1 MADGSPLLYVSS
13 MSNRLADASSAY
25 LRSAA
30 HQPIHWYPWSDAAF
44 AAAQAADRPVLLDIG
59 AVWCH
64 WCHVMDGESYEDP
77 AIAEFLNQN
86 FTCIKVDRDE
96 RPDVDVRYQ
105 RAVQAMSGQGGW
117 PLTGFLT
124 PTGQVFYGGTYF
136 PPDGKFGRPGFR
148 SVLDQVL
155 NVFRTQRDRVE
166 QQAGTVLR
174 ILSEQLNES
183 AAGALSPALLA
194 TAAERMALRFDLQ
207 NGGFGGAP
215 KFPHPGAVRF
225 LLERAQDTGNAD
237 HLAMAEHTLHAM
249 ARGGM
254 HDQLGGGFHRYSV
267 DAKWIVPHF
276 EKMAYDNA
284 ELLRAYVEGTMVL
297 GDTEYLTVAAG
308 IVRWIREVLADA
320 EGGYGASQDADVGLH
335 DDGDYF
341 TWTVEEAASVLTPEE
356 FAVASAHYDIGTAGD
371 MHHDPSR
378 NVLFIAESVE
388 AIAGRLDQDLA
399 TTDRRLED
407 ARRKLLAAR
416 QLREAPFVD
425 RSRYT
430 GWNAMLIGALL
441 RAAPLLN
448 DPWPLEHALRT
459 LHRIRGEQ
467 PDPNALTHAPN
478 GGGGLLEDQVQV
490 ALALIEAYEA
500 TGDIQWLRW
509 SEALL
514 DRTWELYED
523 AAVGGLFDTSSDTT
537 GAGLLTARSKPVQDT
552 PTPSPNGIAALA
564 AARLAELT
572 GAPRW
577 HERRDRQLHAFAAG
591 APDLGIFGAA
601 YLLAASWAL
610 LPASHLVII
619 EDGDTGLANALHI
632 AALQC
637 GLPRRVVQRVR
648 TGDEAPLPAAVQG
661 MLGAARGS
669 RAYLCVGT
677 SCRAPVQS
685 VAAWRALLAEVG
697 GVGG

>member
-1 MADGSPLLYVSS
+1 MADGRRLLYVSP
-13 MSNRLADASSAY
+13 MTNRLADAASAY

-44 AAAQAADRPVLLDIG
+44 AAAAAADRPVLLDIG

-77 AIAEFLNQN
+77 AIAEFLNQH
-86 FTCIKVDRDE
+86 FICIKVDRDE

-124 PTGQVFYGGTYF
+124 PSGQVFYGGTYF
-136 PPDGKFGRPGFR
+136 PPDGKYGRPGFR

-155 NVFRTQRDRVE
+155 HVFRTQRDRVD

-174 ILSEQLNES
+174 ILSEQLNEG
-183 AAGALSPALLA
+183 AAGTLAPALLTMA
-194 TAAERMALRFDLQ
+194 TGQMVLRYDRT

-225 LLERAQDTGNAD
+225 LLERAQDTGDAE
-237 HLAMAEHTLHAM
+237 HRSMAEHTLQAM

-267 DAKWIVPHF
+267 DARWIVPHF

-284 ELLRAYVEGTMVL
+284 ELLRAYVDGAMIL
-297 GDTEYLTVAAG
+297 GDPEYLAVAAG
-308 IVRWIREVLADA
+308 IVRWIGEVLAEPD
-320 EGGYGASQDADVGLH
+320 GGYGASQDADVGLH

-341 TWTVEEAASVLTPEE
+341 TWTVEEAERALTPEE
-356 FAVASAHYDIGTAGD
+356 FVVASAHYDIGTAGD
-371 MHHDPSR
+371 MHHDPGR

-388 AIAGRLDQDLA
+388 AISRRLELDFA

-407 ARRKLLAAR
+407 ARRKLFAAR

-430 GWNAMLIGALL
+430 SWNAMLVGALL

-448 DPWPLEHALRT
+448 DAWPRDHALRT
-459 LHRIRGEQ
+459 LHRIRSEQ
-467 PDPNALTHAPN
+467 PDPTALTHAPN
-478 GGGGLLEDQVQV
+478 GGGGLLEDQVQL
-490 ALALIEAYEA
+490 ALALVEAYES
-500 TGDIQWLRW
+500 TGDLQWLTW

-523 AAVGGLFDTSSDTT
+523 RAAGGLFDTSSSSSGT
-537 GAGLLTARSKPVQDT
+537 GLLTARVKPVQDT
-552 PTPSPNGIAALA
+552 PTPSPNGVAALV

-577 HERRDRQLHAFAAG
+577 RERRDRQLHAFAAG
-591 APDLGIFGAA
+591 AADLGIFGAA

-610 LPASHLVII
+610 LPASHLVIV
-619 EDGDTGLANALHI
+619 EDGDAALADALHL
-632 AALQC
+632 AALRS

-648 TGDEAPLPAAVQG
+648 AGHAPPLPAAVQG
-661 MLGAARGS
+661 MLGAAHGT

-685 VAAWRALLAEVG
+685 IEAWRGLLEEAVVG
-697 GVGG
+697 S

>member
-1 MADGSPLLYVSS
+1 MT
-13 MSNRLADASSAY
+13 NRLAEASSAY

-77 AIAEFLNQN
+77 AIATFLNDN
-86 FTCIKVDRDE
+86 FVCIKVDRDE

-136 PPDGKFGRPGFR
+136 PPDGKYGRPGFR

-166 QQAGTVLR
+166 QQAGTVRR
-174 ILSEQLNES
+174 ILSEQLDEG

-194 TAAERMALRFDLQ
+194 TAAEQMALRFDFQ

-237 HLAMAEHTLHAM
+237 HRAMAEQTLLAM

-254 HDQLGGGFHRYSV
+254 HDQIGGGFHRYSV
-267 DAKWIVPHF
+267 DARWIVPHF

-284 ELLRAYVEGTMVL
+284 ELLRAYVEGAIAF
-297 GDTEYLTVAAG
+297 GEAEYLTVAAG
-308 IVRWIREVLADA
+308 IVRWIREVLADP

-341 TWTVEEAASVLTPEE
+341 TWTAEEAAGVLTPEE

-388 AIAGRLDQDLA
+388 AISQRLGLDLA

-416 QLREAPFVD
+416 ELREAPFVD

-430 GWNAMLIGALL
+430 SWNAMLIGALL

-459 LHRIRGEQ
+459 LHRIRREQ
-467 PDPNALTHAPN
+467 PDPNALMHAPN
-478 GGGGLLEDQVQV
+478 GGGGLLEDQVQF

-500 TGDIQWLRW
+500 TGDLQWLSW
-509 SEALL
+509 CETLL

-523 AAVGGLFDTSSDTT
+523 GAAGGLFDTSG
-537 GAGLLTARSKPVQDT
+537 GASATGLLSARVKPVQDT
-552 PTPSPNGIAALA
+552 PTPSPNGVAALV

-572 GAPRW
+572 GAARW
-577 HERRDRQLHAFAAG
+577 RERRDRQLQAFAAG
-591 APDLGIFGAA
+591 APELGIFGAA

-610 LPASHLVII
+610 LPASHVVII
-619 EDGDTGLANALHI
+619 EDGDTALANALHI

-637 GLPRRVVQRVR
+637 GPPRRVVQRVR
-648 TGDEAPLPAAVQG
+648 AGDDALLPAAVRG
-661 MLGAARGS
+661 MLGAARGT
-669 RAYLCVGT
+669 RAYLCVGA
-677 SCRAPVQS
+677 SCRPPVQS
-685 VAAWRALLAEVG
+685 VEAWRGMLGEVG
-697 GVGG
+697 GAVGG